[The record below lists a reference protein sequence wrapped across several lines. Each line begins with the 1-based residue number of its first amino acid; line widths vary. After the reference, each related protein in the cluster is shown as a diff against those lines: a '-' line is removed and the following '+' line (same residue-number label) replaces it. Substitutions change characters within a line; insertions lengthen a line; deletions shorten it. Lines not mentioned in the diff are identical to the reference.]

1 MKKIDIPVMVQSS
14 ASIANAAVVGPGSQP
29 PDSDGVQMEFM
40 DMPSGMTT
48 FEAPIIP
55 EPDEIEGLEAAIAMT
70 EDMFTALNSYKIG
83 EPARVIE
90 LDHLDDKNRTFYNH
104 LLGDG
109 EVSVQ
114 CSGELKAKIQESVLA
129 GVWRVQY
136 LDENDNII
144 RDTMEIAGVPGLVSE
159 MTFDGAAE
167 ELDVSQLKIPEDVY
181 NAAPLL
187 AEISDKLPEFRDSGA
202 VHVINLSLLPHTEE
216 DIKYL
221 SDSLGI
227 GPVVILSRGYGN
239 CRISSTKTKNV
250 WWVQYFNSQDTL
262 ILNTLEISR
271 VPEVACASQ
280 EDIEDSADR
289 LDEILNI
296 YR

>member
-1 MKKIDIPVMVQSS
+1 MKKIEIPVMVQSS
-14 ASIANAAVVGPGSQP
+14 AAIANAAVVGPGSQP
-29 PDSDGVQMEFM
+29 ADSDGAQMEFM

-55 EPDEIEGLEAAIAMT
+55 EPDEIEGLEPAIAMT
-70 EDMFTALNSYKIG
+70 EDMLTALNNYKVS

-144 RDTMEIAGVPGLVSE
+144 RDTMEIAGVPGLVNE
-159 MTFDGAAE
+159 MTFQHAADNI
-167 ELDVSQLKIPEDVY
+167 DVSQLEIPEDVY

-187 AEISDKLPEFRDSGA
+187 AEISDKLPEYNAGGE

-216 DIKYL
+216 DIQYL

-227 GPVVILSRGYGN
+227 GPVIILSRGYGN
-239 CRISSTKTKNV
+239 CRISSTKTRNV

-262 ILNTLEISR
+262 ILNTLEISK

-280 EDIEDSADR
+280 EDIEDSANR

>member
-1 MKKIDIPVMVQSS
+1 MKKIEIPVMVQSS
-14 ASIANAAVVGPGSQP
+14 ESIANAALVGPGSQP
-29 PDSDGVQMEFM
+29 ADSDGAEMTFM

-48 FEAPIIP
+48 FEAPMIP
-55 EPDEIEGLEAAIAMT
+55 EVEEVEGLEPAIAMT
-70 EDMFTALNSYKIG
+70 EDMLKALQSYKVG
-83 EPARVIE
+83 DKACVIE
-90 LDHLDDKNRTFYNH
+90 LDHLDEKNTLFYNQ
-104 LLGDG
+104 LLGNG

-114 CSGELKAKIQESVLA
+114 CSGNINAKIQESVLA

-136 LDENDNII
+136 IDDEENII
-144 RDTMEIAGVPGLVSE
+144 RDTMEIADIPGIVSE
-159 MTFDGAAE
+159 LTFHGAAE
-167 ELDVSQLKIPEDVY
+167 NLDVSKLEIPEDVY

-187 AEISDKLPEFRDSGA
+187 AEISDKLPEFETNGE

-227 GPVVILSRGYGN
+227 GPVIILSRGYGN
-239 CRISSTKTKNV
+239 CRISSTTTKNV

-262 ILNTLEISR
+262 ILNTLEVSQ
-271 VPEVACASQ
+271 VPDVACASQ
-280 EDIEDSADR
+280 EDLDDSAIR
-289 LDEILNI
+289 LDEILEI

>member
-1 MKKIDIPVMVQSS
+1 MKKIEIPVMVESS

-29 PDSDGVQMEFM
+29 ADSDGAEMTFM

-48 FEAPIIP
+48 FEAPMIP
-55 EPDEIEGLEAAIAMT
+55 EAEEIEGLEPAIEMT
-70 EDMFTALNSYKIG
+70 EEMLTALKSYHAG
-83 EPARVIE
+83 EKSCVIE
-90 LDHLDDKNRTFYNH
+90 LDHLDDKNRIFYNQ

-114 CSGELKAKIQESVLA
+114 CSGNINARIQESVLA

-136 LDENDNII
+136 MNDNEIVI
-144 RDTMEIAGVPGLVSE
+144 RDTMEIADIPGVVSE
-159 MTFDGAAE
+159 LTFDSAAE
-167 ELDVSQLKIPEDVY
+167 RLDVSNLTIPEDVY

-187 AEISDKLPEFRDSGA
+187 AEISDKLPEFETDGE
-202 VHVINLSLLPHTEE
+202 VHIINLSLLPHTEE

-239 CRISSTKTKNV
+239 CRISSTTTKNV

-262 ILNTLEISR
+262 ILNTLEISK
-271 VPEVACASQ
+271 VPDVACASQ
-280 EDIEDSADR
+280 EDLEDSAER
-289 LDEILNI
+289 LDEILEI

>member
-1 MKKIDIPVMVQSS
+1 MKKIEIPVMVESS
-14 ASIANAAVVGPGSQP
+14 ASIANAAVTGPGSQP
-29 PDSDGVQMEFM
+29 ADSDGAEMTFM

-48 FEAPIIP
+48 FEAPMIP
-55 EPDEIEGLEAAIAMT
+55 EVEEVEGLEPAIAMT
-70 EDMFTALNSYKIG
+70 EDMLKALKTYRVGEKACVIG
-83 EPARVIE
+83 
-90 LDHLDDKNRTFYNH
+90 LDHLDDKNRTFYNQ
-104 LLGDG
+104 LLGNG

-114 CSGELKAKIQESVLA
+114 CSGNINAKIQESVLA

-136 LDENDNII
+136 LDDNENVI
-144 RDTMEIAGVPGLVSE
+144 RDTMEIADVPGIVSE
-159 MTFDGAAE
+159 LTFQGAVE
-167 ELDVSQLKIPEDVY
+167 HLDVSKLEIPEDVY

-187 AEISDKLPEFRDSGA
+187 AEISDKLPEFEANGD

-227 GPVVILSRGYGN
+227 GPVIILSRGYGN
-239 CRISSTKTKNV
+239 CRISSTTTKNV

-262 ILNTLEISR
+262 ILNTLEVSK

-280 EDIEDSADR
+280 EDLDDSAER
-289 LDEILNI
+289 LDEILEI